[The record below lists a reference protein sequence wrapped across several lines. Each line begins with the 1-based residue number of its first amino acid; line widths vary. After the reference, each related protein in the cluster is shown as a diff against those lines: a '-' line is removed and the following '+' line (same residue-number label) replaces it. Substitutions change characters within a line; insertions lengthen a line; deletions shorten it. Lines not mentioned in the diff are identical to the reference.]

1 MARFK
6 TLQPWLDWQEQFHP
20 RAIDLGLERAT
31 KVFNRLYRNYQKPL
45 TIIVGGTNGKG
56 SCVAFLEAIYTAQG
70 YKVGTY
76 TSPHIVHYRERIKIN
91 GIPTADHLICDA
103 FERIDTA
110 REDISVSY
118 FEFGTLA
125 ALDIF
130 ARAQVDIQLLEV
142 GLGGRLDAVNIIDA
156 DLSIITSIAIDH
168 VNWLGNTRE
177 SIAIEKAGIFRT
189 NTPSVIGDGNPPKT
203 LFSTAK
209 EKQTPL
215 LCLHSA
221 FDYQIKADHWHWN
234 SPAQRYENLPIP
246 NLVGEH
252 QFNNAATIL
261 MAMTQLQP
269 LLPVQRQAI
278 DYGLQHTQLRG
289 RFQLIDESPQVLL
302 EVGHNPQAVQILSN
316 YLKKQFNH
324 RKIHAVF
331 AIMKDKDINGVLDI
345 MKSLIDRWFISPLKS
360 PRALNDEAMQATFK
374 QKKIDNVVLG
384 FQSFK
389 ETFNAAKVMAAQD
402 DIIVVFGSFY
412 LVSEYLAEFENN
424 ERLSR

>member
-1 MARFK
+1 MARFN
-6 TLQPWLDWQEQFHP
+6 TLQTWLDWQEQFHP
-20 RAIDLGLERAT
+20 RSIDLGLDRAT
-31 KVFNRLYRNYQKPL
+31 KVFNRLYPDYNKPL

-56 SCVAFLEAIYTAQG
+56 SCVAFLEAIYKAQS

-91 GIPTADHLICDA
+91 GVPTDDNLICES
-103 FERIDTA
+103 FERIDIA

-130 ARAQVDIQLLEV
+130 SRAKVDIQLLEV

-177 SIAIEKAGIFRT
+177 SIAVEKAGIFRA
-189 NTPSVIGDGNPPKT
+189 NTPSVIGDGNPPVT

-221 FDYQIKADHWHWN
+221 FDYQIKAENWDWKSTTQH
-234 SPAQRYENLPIP
+234 YKNLPTP
-246 NLVGEH
+246 NLIGEH
-252 QFNNAATIL
+252 QFNNASTVL
-261 MAMTQLQP
+261 MAITQLQDF
-269 LLPVQRQAI
+269 LPVERQAI
-278 DYGLQHTQLRG
+278 DYGLQNTNLRG
-289 RFQLIDESPQVLL
+289 RFQLINNSPQVLL
-302 EVGHNPQAVQILSN
+302 EVGHNPQAVQILSE
-316 YLKKQFNH
+316 YLKKYFSH

-331 AIMKDKDINGVLDI
+331 SIMRDKDINGVLDI
-345 MKSLIDRWFISPLKS
+345 MKSLIDNWFISPLDS
-360 PRALNDEAMQATFK
+360 PRALSDDAMQATFK
-374 QKKIDNVVLG
+374 QKKIDNVILG

-389 ETFNAAKVMAAQD
+389 ETFSAAKVKAEKD
-402 DIIVVFGSFY
+402 DIILVFGSFY
-412 LVSEYLAEFENN
+412 LVSEYLAKFENN
-424 ERLSR
+424 ERP